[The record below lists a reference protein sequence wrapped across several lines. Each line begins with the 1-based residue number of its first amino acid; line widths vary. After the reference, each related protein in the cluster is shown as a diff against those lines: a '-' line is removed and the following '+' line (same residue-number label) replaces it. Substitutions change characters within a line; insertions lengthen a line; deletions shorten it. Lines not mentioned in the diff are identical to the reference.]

1 MNRRDTLRT
10 VLMAP
15 PRKSI
20 MILGE
25 RGIGKSS
32 LIYEAASIKS
42 LRYKRPFQVLD
53 FRLCSVEVGDLLG
66 LMRHVDKGEVCRTF
80 YEDGKLVDKKVLA
93 ENVTIHDL
101 ADWFPTDPDSYG
113 YLFLD
118 EMFKAPPDVQN
129 VVQEISLDY
138 RFHMRPLPKNWWVVS
153 ANNDNMALYRGSFP
167 DPALY
172 SRWLKIKMKLQTP
185 EWLAWAKANNVHP
198 LVIGY
203 LENNPTDLIT
213 EIQQV
218 GEIAPDPRSWTFLS
232 DWINH
237 MTAEG
242 DDVLTDQNYFMELA
256 KGYVGDAIAI
266 NLGSFLKKKYKV
278 HKPEE
283 FINRMTDELEQE
295 VRAMEPTDQGFYN
308 TKIVSYLVEKK
319 VRVSPKQSENIL
331 KFVKALRREIATGF
345 WELWTSKDRA
355 QAVKWYRENEKAS
368 DYLYGITNKEEAL
381 KNAGKDK

>member
-1 MNRRDTLRT
+1 MNRRDSLRT
-10 VLMAP
+10 VLIAP

-20 MILGE
+20 MLLGE

-32 LIYEAASIKS
+32 LVFEAASIKS
-42 LRYKRPFQVLD
+42 QTLKRPFQVLD
-53 FRLCSVEVGDLLG
+53 FRLCSCELGDLLG
-66 LMRHVDKGEVCRTF
+66 LQRHVDTGEVTRTF
-80 YEDGKLVDKKVLA
+80 YEDGKLVDKKVIA
-93 ENVTIHDL
+93 SNVTIHDV
-101 ADWFPTDPDSYG
+101 AEWFPTDPDSYG

-118 EMFKAPPDVQN
+118 ELFKATPDVQN

-138 RFHMRPLPKNWWVVS
+138 RFHMRPLPAGWWVIS

-185 EWLAWAKANNVHP
+185 EWLAWAKANGVHN
-198 LVIGY
+198 LVTGY

-242 DDVLTDQNYFMELA
+242 DDVLSDQNYFMELA
-256 KGYVGDAIAI
+256 KGYVGDTIAI
-266 NLGSFLKKKYKV
+266 SLGSFLKKKYKV
-278 HKPEE
+278 HQAVE
-283 FINRMTDELEQE
+283 FINRMTPELEQE
-295 VRAMEPTDQGFYN
+295 VKAMEPTDQAFYS
-308 TKIVSYLVEKK
+308 TKVVTHIVEKK
-319 VRVSPKQSENIL
+319 LKVNAKQSDNL
-331 KFVKALRREIATGF
+331 LRFVRALRREEATGF
-345 WELWTSKDRA
+345 WGLWTSKDRG

-368 DYLYGITNKEEAL
+368 DYLYGVINKEDAI
-381 KNAGKDK
+381 KTVGA